1 MKKNLNFSFKPYFRI
16 WCFLL
21 FISVTHAIAIPYCE
35 FLPTIIKLGND
46 NVEFTFSR
54 NHGTLIGVQNKVT
67 DYQYLSGTTFGN
79 FLVFIDSDATTQ
91 WNTELGTPYSA
102 RNEILDSVATN
113 WIDGS
118 LQLELVHDSIAG
130 YDIQTCSLI
139 TISPIDSV
147 AEWRIVVSNKM
158 STGVAGVILYP
169 QVLGLVNNL
178 PDDYVIWPA
187 DRGQKYDYVGT
198 DLLFAAYPG
207 FACMQWFYYGNDDE
221 GLYYS
226 VQDDTVQFKEFRFG
240 RDDGLNDVSRGFSV
254 ANWPFVTPGQS
265 WASYPIE
272 FGVLSNGW
280 YTAADRYRDWL
291 INQAQWQ
298 APAAPWVKEFHGFN
312 VSVIKTC
319 GNPALPYSEIPS
331 RAAGGHGF
339 DIHTVDVI
347 GWHYSG
353 FDCSYPDYYFLQ
365 ENGGAASFASA
376 VNSAHVNDDRVLTYI
391 NGQLVNMTSIWLD
404 TVGNVADT
412 RDVYG
417 NRSYQYWIGG
427 TFVVQNAGCSGWIDK
442 LGTHIQELIGAGVD
456 GIWYDQIGCDP
467 AQRDHTAGRWQKT
480 PAESSG
486 GGYMRMLDTHRQFWT
501 NIYRDPIFLMEGCQ
515 DAYGKY
521 VNIHG
526 LVWGNHFNKWP
537 FDYPEVAA
545 YSLPGKLL
553 GLQNDWGISGQAE
566 RYWTAFSLGMPLID
580 GNAAACPRFFNI
592 YDSLPDCFF
601 YGRPL
606 ADKGINSSSM
616 HALLGINK
624 RRIALPLINKEFI
637 TVTKSYKLDLEKLGI
652 GTVDRMYDAETGSDI
667 AFSISSQT
675 IAVTQTLAAKQI
687 KCLVAV
693 DESKPCLASYPED
706 VTLYACRT
714 QRWIAVI
721 PCDTGSLH
729 WTTGISDSWINLDKQ
744 NGSLFDKSSWIS
756 ISTEGAYASI
766 SSTGTVWFINADNGV
781 TCSYVRVIAE
791 FFIPEPGISVQASVL
806 FVMCLFFKY
815 RIRHCF

>member
-1 MKKNLNFSFKPYFRI
+1 MLMMP
-16 WCFLL
+16 
-21 FISVTHAIAIPYCE
+21 VMHAFASPYCE
-35 FLPTIIKLGND
+35 YLPTIIKLGND

-54 NHGTLIGVQNKVT
+54 NHGTLISVQNKIT
-67 DYQYLSGTTFGN
+67 GYQYLSGTTFGN
-79 FLVFIDSDATTQ
+79 FLVFIDSDATTP

-102 RNEILDSVATN
+102 RNETLDRVATN
-113 WIDGS
+113 WIEDS
-118 LQLELVHDSIAG
+118 LQLELVHDSVAG
-130 YDIQTCSLI
+130 YDIQTHSLI
-139 TISPIDSV
+139 TISPVDSV
-147 AEWRIVVSNKM
+147 AEWKIVVSNKM
-158 STGVAGVILYP
+158 SAGVVGVILYP

-187 DRGQKYDYVGT
+187 DRGQKYDYVGN

-207 FACMQWFYYGNDDE
+207 HACMQWFYYGNDDE
-221 GLYYS
+221 GLYYAM
-226 VQDDTVQFKEFRFG
+226 QDDTVQFKEFRFG

-265 WASYPIE
+265 WTSYSIE
-272 FGVLSNGW
+272 FGILSNGW

-291 INQAQWQ
+291 INEAKWQ
-298 APAAPWVKEFHGFN
+298 ASAAPWVKEFHGFN

-319 GNPALPYSEIPS
+319 DNPALPYSEIPS
-331 RAAGGHGF
+331 RAAAGHGF

-365 ENGGAASFASA
+365 ENGGSESFASA

-391 NGQLVNMTSIWLD
+391 NGQLVNMTSIWRD

-467 AQRDHTAGRWQKT
+467 AQRDHTAGRWQHT

-486 GGYMRMLDTHRQFWT
+486 GGYMRMLNAHRKYWT
-501 NIYRDPIFLMEGCQ
+501 NSYRDPIFLMEGCQ

-526 LVWGNHFNKWP
+526 LVWGYLFNKWP

-553 GLQNDWGISGQAE
+553 GLQNDWGISGQAA

-624 RRIALPLINKEFI
+624 RRIALPLINKKFT
-637 TVTKSYKLDLEKLGI
+637 TVTKSYSLDLEKLGF

-675 IAVTQTLAAKQI
+675 ITVTQTLAAQQI
-687 KCLVAV
+687 KCLVAI
-693 DESKPCLASYPED
+693 DESKPCLASYPEN
-706 VTLYACRT
+706 VILCAGRT
-714 QRWIAVI
+714 QRWISVI
-721 PCDTGSLH
+721 PCDTGALH
-729 WTTGISDSWINLDKQ
+729 WTTSVSDSWINLDKQ

-781 TCSYVRVIAE
+781 TCSHVRVIAE
-791 FFIPEPGISVQASVL
+791 FFIPEPGVSVQASVI
-806 FVMCLFFKY
+806 FVICLLSKY
-815 RIRHCF
+815 RIRRRF

>member
-1 MKKNLNFSFKPYFRI
+1 LFF
-16 WCFLL
+16 L
-21 FISVTHAIAIPYCE
+21 FISVIQATGNPYCE
-35 FLPTIIKLGND
+35 FLPASIKLGNN
-46 NVEFTFSR
+46 NVEFTFNR
-54 NHGTLIGVQNKVT
+54 NKGTLIGVKNKT
-67 DYQYLSGTTFGN
+67 TGYQYLSGTTFGN
-79 FLVFIDSDATTQ
+79 FLVFIDSDATTP
-91 WNTELGTPYSA
+91 WNTELGIPYSA
-102 RNEILDSVATN
+102 RNEILDGVATN

-118 LQLELVHDSIAG
+118 LQLELVHDSVAG
-130 YDIQTCSLI
+130 YDVQTRALI
-139 TISPIDSV
+139 TISPVDSV

-169 QVLGLVNNL
+169 QVLGLVSNL

-187 DRGQKYDYVGT
+187 DRGQKYDYVGN

-221 GLYYS
+221 GLYYA
-226 VQDDTVQFKEFRFG
+226 VQDETVQFKEFRFG
-240 RDDGLNDVSRGFSV
+240 RDDGLSDISRGLSV
-254 ANWPFVTPGQS
+254 ANWPFVTPGQA
-265 WASYPIE
+265 WTSYPIR
-272 FGVLSNGW
+272 FGTISNGW

-365 ENGGAASFASA
+365 ENGGAENFAAAIDST
-376 VNSAHVNDDRVLTYI
+376 HMNDDRVFTYI
-391 NGQLVNMTSIWLD
+391 NGQIANLTSIWRTTEGD
-404 TVGNVADT
+404 VADVK
-412 RDVYG
+412 DVYG
-417 NRSYQYWIGG
+417 NRFYQYWIGG
-427 TFVVQNAGCSGWIDK
+427 TFVVENTGCPVWIDK
-442 LGTHIQELIGAGVD
+442 LGTHIQGLIGTGVD

-467 AQRDHTAGRWQKT
+467 AQRDYTAGRWQKT

-486 GGYMRMLDTHRQFWT
+486 GGYMRMLNTHRQYWT

-526 LVWGNHFNKWP
+526 LVWGYHFNKWP
-537 FDYPEVAA
+537 FDFPEAA
-545 YSLPGKLL
+545 ACSLPGKLL
-553 GLQNDWGISGQAE
+553 GLQNDWGTPGQAV

-606 ADKGINSSSM
+606 ADKGISSSSM
-616 HALLGINK
+616 HALLGINS
-624 RRIALPLINKEFI
+624 RRIALPLINKE
-637 TVTKSYKLDLEKLGI
+637 TTAVTNSYLLDLEKLRF
-652 GTVDRMYDAETGSDI
+652 GTVNRMYDAETGSDV
-667 AFSISSQT
+667 AFGISGQT
-675 IAVTQTLAAKQI
+675 ITVTQSLAGEEI
-687 KCLVAV
+687 RCLVAV
-693 DESKPCLASYPED
+693 DQSKSRLASYPEY
-706 VTLYACRT
+706 VTLCAGRT
-714 QRWIAVI
+714 QRWVAVI
-721 PCDTGSLH
+721 PCETGSLH
-729 WTTGISDSWINLDKQ
+729 WSTGVSDSWIDFDKQ
-744 NGSLFDKSSWIS
+744 DGTLIDKSSWIS
-756 ISTEGAYASI
+756 ISTKGAYASI
-766 SSTGTVWFINADNGV
+766 PSTGTVWLINADNGV

-791 FFIPEPGISVQASVL
+791 FLVPEPGISTQVSVI
-806 FVMCLFFKY
+806 FVICLFFKY
-815 RIRHCF
+815 RISNRNNKHRTEEFHSLWI